1 MAVRSLRGTRGFT
14 IVEFALVLPL
24 FLILLAAIIDFGILF
39 FVQHTL
45 QFATREGARLAL
57 VGRTVND
64 ASGNPM
70 SREASIVQTIKVN
83 AAIAVNPSQLQISF
97 YPINADY
104 SDPAGWQGRQDAG
117 APGKYMRVK
126 TRYDFPVPLVSTFVP
141 QVQLTLTAQ
150 STYRNERFN

>member
-1 MAVRSLRGTRGFT
+1 MGLRASRRARGFT
-14 IVEFALVLPL
+14 ILEFALVLPL
-24 FLILLAAIIDFGILF
+24 FLLLLAAIIDFGIMF

-64 ASGNPM
+64 AGGNPM

-83 AAIAVNPSQLQISF
+83 AAVAVNPSKLQISF

-104 SDPAGWQGRQDAG
+104 SDPNGWQGMQDAG
-117 APGKYMRVK
+117 GPGKYMRVK
-126 TRYDFPVPLVSTFVP
+126 TRYTFPVPLVSTFVP
-141 QVQLTLTAQ
+141 QAQLVLTAQ